1 MNRTIASATADLGRN
16 QREYRDRLITT
27 NTEVQEAE
35 AVLELARVEL
45 KQYQHLAS
53 TGAIATLQI
62 SEKKQAFKAATARLE
77 RVKATL
83 NPSAAPVTIATERI
97 AQD

>member
-1 MNRTIASATADLGRN
+1 MNRTIASAQADLGRN

-27 NTEVQEAE
+27 QTEVQEAQ
-35 AVLELARVEL
+35 AALELARVEF

-53 TGAIATLQI
+53 TGAIAQLQI
-62 SEKKQAFKAATARLE
+62 EEKKQAFIAAQARLE
-77 RVKATL
+77 RAKATL
-83 NPSAAPVTIATERI
+83 NPSAAPVAIATERI